1 MVLRRVFFR
10 EKGNF
15 YLQIGLKTLPLQ
27 SVFARSQSIA
37 GTRQRIS
44 VIINKINRDEKNIPT
59 FQAQTPQQTRLPRA
73 HVLCQRTSRIG
84 FTPPS
89 WQKETHCIFRR
100 QVLKTSAGGKPP
112 AGFFTPPPS
121 TAMCLTTCSRHGSCA
136 RWYHS
141 SLLALLMTEIVVASS
156 S

>member
-112 AGFFTPPPS
+112 AGFFYTTTEHGNAPCS
-121 TAMCLTTCSRHGSCA
+121 ALQAWFMCA
-136 RWYHS
+136 
-141 SLLALLMTEIVVASS
+141 VVL
-156 S
+156 